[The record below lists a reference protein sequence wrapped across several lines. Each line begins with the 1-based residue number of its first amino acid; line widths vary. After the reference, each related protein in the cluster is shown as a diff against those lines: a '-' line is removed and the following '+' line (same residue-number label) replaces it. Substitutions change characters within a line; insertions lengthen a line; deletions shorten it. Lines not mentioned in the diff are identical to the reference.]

1 MIVEPTTPGRSRRR
15 LLTLATAPLRAL
27 RSRTHRLLWKEL
39 GWPLAGLALA
49 LGGIV
54 LAALLARPRVG
65 ASAWFWIDI
74 GLVAAAVLLVGL
86 TLYRIAEKLV
96 EPLAHLRNWAQS
108 LRSGHF
114 SARVP
119 EAGGGE
125 FGELARDI
133 NRLGSWLESM
143 TIALDHQVRAQT
155 LRLARKTQSLDIL
168 YDVASS
174 LNRPGAL
181 DKQLVNFLDTFIALV
196 DGLAASVHLRG
207 DDGSMRLAASRG
219 PEADIANAKLIAS
232 RCPQCGWDVTQGLIH
247 FQRGPELD
255 CSKTALPRA
264 PNTRFRLLVA
274 IPVRHQDNTLGIY
287 SLLLDRPVTALGED
301 ALDLLIAI
309 ARHLGLAVE
318 KARLD
323 SDTRRLAIM
332 EERHLIGNEL
342 HDSLAQALVG
352 MRLQIKMLG
361 ESLYRKDLRA
371 SQSELRHLKTAAD
384 EAHSSLRELLSN
396 FRLKMDD
403 RGLVPAVHDLVDRF
417 RQETDIAVFFQN
429 ECVEINLTPA
439 QESQVF
445 RIIQEALAN
454 IRKHSQAETARILL
468 NRDGNGP
475 YTVLIEDD
483 GQGFDTSP
491 KGSPGEHLGL
501 GIMRERAERL
511 QGELV
516 IESEP
521 AEGTRVM
528 LTFPVTHSAR
538 IRASG

>member
-1 MIVEPTTPGRSRRR
+1 MTVKPTTPRDSRRR
-15 LLTLATAPLRAL
+15 LLSLAAAPLRAL

-54 LAALLARPRVG
+54 LAAVLARPRVG
-65 ASAWFWIDI
+65 ASAWFWIDMAF
-74 GLVAAAVLLVGL
+74 VAAAVLLVGV
-86 TLYRIAEKLV
+86 TLFRIASKLI
-96 EPLAHLRNWAQS
+96 EPLAHLRNWAQN
-108 LRSGHF
+108 LRTGHF

-119 EAGGGE
+119 ETGDGE

-196 DGLAASVHLRG
+196 DGLAGAVHLRA
-207 DDGSMRLAASRG
+207 DDGTMRLAASRG

-247 FQRGPELD
+247 FQRGPELE
-255 CSKTALPRA
+255 CAKTALPRMLSS
-264 PNTRFRLLVA
+264 RFRLLVA
-274 IPVRHQDNTLGIY
+274 IPVRYQDNTLGVY

-371 SQSELRHLKTAAD
+371 AQNELRHLKTAAD
-384 EAHSSLRELLSN
+384 EAHSSLRELLGN

-417 RQETDIAVFFQN
+417 RQETDIAVFFQY
-429 ECVEINLTPA
+429 ERGELNLTPA

-454 IRKHSQAETARILL
+454 IRKHSQAETARILID
-468 NRDGNGP
+468 RDGTGP

-483 GQGFDTSP
+483 GQGFDIP
-491 KGSPGEHLGL
+491 PEGSPGEHLGL

-511 QGELV
+511 QGELT

-528 LTFPVTHSAR
+528 LTFPIVKNDR
-538 IRASG
+538 QRASG